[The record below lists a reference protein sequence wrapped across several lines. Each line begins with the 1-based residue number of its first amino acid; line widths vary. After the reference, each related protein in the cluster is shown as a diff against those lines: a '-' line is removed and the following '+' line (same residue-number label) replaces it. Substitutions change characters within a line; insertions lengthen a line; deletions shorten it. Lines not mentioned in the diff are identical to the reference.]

1 MERKMLDEGTSQ
13 SENEHP
19 ESSTPITQQLTTPN
33 AHSHTGTHMNLRQR
47 EQKINY
53 VRQSL
58 SMQVKRQGGSTGEM
72 ELFLK
77 ITQSSPDE
85 D

>member
-1 MERKMLDEGTSQ
+1 MNTTMERTLLDEGTSQ

-33 AHSHTGTHMNLRQR
+33 AHSHTGTHMSLRQR

-53 VRQSL
+53 VLQSMSIQVQRQ
-58 SMQVKRQGGSTGEM
+58 RDST
-72 ELFLK
+72 
-77 ITQSSPDE
+77 
-85 D
+85 